1 MGAAKEYIGQV
12 INEMFI
18 VKKEAATK
26 RFLPSIKNMK
36 IVSCRETD
44 ESIVCTHVTLTFRII
59 IHSRFCNCN
68 EIHLIATWL
77 GATCPFSWFFNHSKN
92 AKMSLK
98 KADEKNAIVKL
109 GGSGYGV
116 WLSAKYKISSLI
128 ITSST
133 LWMIFY
139 FEHTFKRFFTQHLRY
154 DLMSIFMCNCNNVN
168 NPVGVARR
176 LLSPHWFR

>member
-1 MGAAKEYIGQV
+1 MKGGLDGLGKQLLGQAGEAVMGAAKEYIGQV

-68 EIHLIATWL
+68 EIHLIAT
-77 GATCPFSWFFNHSKN
+77 
-92 AKMSLK
+92 
-98 KADEKNAIVKL
+98 
-109 GGSGYGV
+109 
-116 WLSAKYKISSLI
+116 
-128 ITSST
+128 
-133 LWMIFY
+133 
-139 FEHTFKRFFTQHLRY
+139 
-154 DLMSIFMCNCNNVN
+154 
-168 NPVGVARR
+168 
-176 LLSPHWFR
+176 